1 MPDPSPPLDFPA
13 LFGPK
18 FSGLRVA
25 QTNSPVDPWRGRLH
39 EQRFH
44 RSEWIGSGAARM
56 LQIEWTHLRRNLA
69 LPWLH
74 RDPFDRLLISQ
85 APAEG
90 MKLVSVDSEIRKYPG
105 VQIVG

>member
-1 MPDPSPPLDFPA
+1 
-13 LFGPK
+13 
-18 FSGLRVA
+18 
-25 QTNSPVDPWRGRLH
+25 
-39 EQRFH
+39 
-44 RSEWIGSGAARM
+44 M